1 MECKQIADRIEISP
15 DYNLFN
21 IRATND
27 FIRSL
32 TDPKWHGFD
41 KPPRRVWTVLD
52 TPETREKLRGRG
64 WRIGKL
70 MLSSIR
76 NREAMFTDLE
86 RLIEMLK
93 F

>member
-21 IRATND
+21 IRTTND

-32 TDPKWHGFD
+32 ADPKWHGFD
-41 KPPRRVWTVLD
+41 KPPRRGWTVLD

-64 WRIGKL
+64 WPIVPSPRGYVD
-70 MLSSIR
+70 ML
-76 NREAMFTDLE
+76 TDLE
-86 RLIEMLK
+86 KLVEILT
-93 F
+93 